1 MPYFGVDDGFAFHRK
16 TLKAGN
22 AAIGLWTRA
31 GAWSNHQLTDGFV
44 PADMVDVL
52 GTPAQAA
59 RLVKAGLWITVD
71 GGYQFHQWAEEGRNF
86 TREQVLAKR
95 AAERDR
101 KARSRSANSG
111 EGQFNKGGPGRTPRG
126 VRPESQ
132 RESQH
137 SHPIPS
143 HPIPDGGQVE
153 GEGSPS
159 DVVDSPRPS
168 DRCEKHQGDPDPPA
182 CGGCADARRAV
193 RTWEIQTE
201 KRRKWI
207 ASEITLAMAN
217 PRKRCEHGTDGG
229 LHMHPDTGQSATCAL
244 CRRGDL
250 RSVS

>member
-16 TLKAGN
+16 AVKAGN

-44 PADMVDVL
+44 PSDMVDVL
-52 GTPAQAA
+52 GTPAQAE
-59 RLVKAGLWITVD
+59 RLVKAGLWITAD

-101 KARSRSANSG
+101 KAKARSANSG
-111 EGQFNKGGPGRTPRG
+111 EGQVNKGGPVGSPSG
-126 VRPESQ
+126 VRADSGG
-132 RESQH
+132 SH
-137 SHPIPS
+137 STPIPS
-143 HPIPDGGQVE
+143 HPIPSSGQVE
-153 GEGSPS
+153 GEGSPTDAAS
-159 DVVDSPRPS
+159 SPRPS
-168 DRCEKHQGDPDPPA
+168 DRCEKHEGDTDPPP

-201 KRRKWI
+201 KRRKWV
-207 ASEITLAMAN
+207 ASEITLAMQD

-244 CRRGDL
+244 CRRPGL